1 MMNRDRPLRVRFYR
15 TTTGREPV
23 RAWLRSLDRES
34 KRIIGEDIKTLQFG
48 WPLGM
53 PLARKLESD
62 LWEVRSTL
70 PNSIARVVFTVFDG
84 TILLLHGF
92 IKKSQKT
99 PASDLALARSR
110 LTMIRE
116 AR

>member
-1 MMNRDRPLRVRFYR
+1 MNRDRPLPVRFFR

-23 RAWLRSLDRES
+23 RAWLRSLDREA
-34 KRIIGEDIKTLQFG
+34 KKVIGADIKTAQFG

-53 PLARKLESD
+53 PLVRKLESD

-70 PNSIARVVFTVFDG
+70 PNSMARVVFTVYDG

-92 IKKSQKT
+92 IKKSEKI
-99 PASDLALARSR
+99 PASDLTLARSR
-110 LTMIRE
+110 LTMLRE

>member
-1 MMNRDRPLRVRFYR
+1 
-15 TTTGREPV
+15 
-23 RAWLRSLDRES
+23 
-34 KRIIGEDIKTLQFG
+34 
-48 WPLGM
+48 M

-62 LWEVRSTL
+62 LWEARSTL
-70 PNSIARVVFTVFDG
+70 PNSIARVVFTVYDG

-92 IKKSQKT
+92 IKKSRKT